1 MRRPPPWLG
10 FPIRVCFACTWPV
23 LAALVISL
31 AFPYNL
37 GGALQTLKQLVD
49 NLAIILQGVAAPAV
63 DTRQARNGD
72 DHA

>member
-1 MRRPPPWLG
+1 M
-10 FPIRVCFACTWPV
+10 

-49 NLAIILQGVAAPAV
+49 NLAIILQRVAAPAI
-63 DTRQARNGD
+63 DTRLALDGG